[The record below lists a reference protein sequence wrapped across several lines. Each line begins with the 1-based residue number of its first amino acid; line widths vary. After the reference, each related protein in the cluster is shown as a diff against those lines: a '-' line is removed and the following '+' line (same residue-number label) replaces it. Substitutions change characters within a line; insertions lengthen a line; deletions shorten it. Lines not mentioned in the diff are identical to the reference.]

1 MFEKKK
7 LRDLIM
13 AKKADEVKEH
23 NDEVAQRRK
32 RYKND
37 VEAIDKLIDELRDL
51 WFDFT
56 KKYQQDL
63 TAAFE
68 VSKCLSD
75 NLMVKYDY
83 TERFKEEGVKG
94 LKKNFEMRMYTYRK
108 DKATPNSFNRVD
120 SDWRSMPFETLNN
133 PALGYKR
140 CRLPGNDFFV
150 VEDAINSMCSNN
162 HYGSYFMFSPTDTEH
177 NLYIGRYLYSLE
189 EYLKRMKETEYPKE
203 THEELSQTVLMMKAL
218 FITFKNYMKD
228 LQKVVEERCKDEETL
243 KKEQEE
249 REKETQKLLLEEK
262 RQEAKELEEE
272 LKKKQEEIDQLTK
285 AK

>member
-1 MFEKKK
+1 MFEEKK

-13 AKKADEVKEH
+13 AKKADEVKKQNEA
-23 NDEVAQRRK
+23 VAQRRK
-32 RYKND
+32 KYQKD
-37 VEAIDKLIDELRDL
+37 VEAIDKLIDELRYL

-75 NLMVKYDY
+75 NLELEHKY
-83 TERFKEEGVKG
+83 TEQFKEEGVKG

-108 DKATPNSFNRVD
+108 DKFTPNCFSCVNSELRDMLFKT
-120 SDWRSMPFETLNN
+120 FNN
-133 PALGYKR
+133 PTLGKR

-150 VEDAINSMCSNN
+150 VEDAINRMCRNN

-177 NLYIGRYLYSLE
+177 NLYIGKYLYPLE

-203 THEELSQTVLMMKAL
+203 THEELSHTVLMMKAL
-218 FITFKNYMKD
+218 FITTKNYMKD
-228 LQKVVEERCKDEETL
+228 LQRFVEERCKDEETL

-249 REKETQKLLLEEK
+249 REKENQKLLLEEK

-272 LKKKQEEIDQLTK
+272 LKKKQAEIDQLTK

>member
-1 MFEKKK
+1 MFEEKK

-13 AKKADEVKEH
+13 AKRADEVKKH

-32 RYKND
+32 RYKKD

-51 WFDFT
+51 WFDFA

-75 NLMVKYDY
+75 NLVWEYNY
-83 TERFKEEGVKG
+83 TEQFKEEAVKG
-94 LKKNFEMRMYTYRK
+94 LKKNFEMKMYTFRK
-108 DKATPNSFNRVD
+108 DKSIPNYINRVN
-120 SDWRSMPFETLNN
+120 SNWRSMLFETLNN
-133 PALGYKR
+133 GTLGDKL
-140 CRLPGNDFFV
+140 CHLTGNDFFV
-150 VEDAINSMCSNN
+150 AEDAKNSMCRNN
-162 HYGSYFMFSPTDTEH
+162 HYGSFFVFSPTDTEH
-177 NLYIGRYLYSLE
+177 NLYIGSYLYPLE

-218 FITFKNYMKD
+218 FITFKNYMRD
-228 LQKVVEERCKDEETL
+228 LQKVVEERCKDEKTL

-249 REKETQKLLLEEK
+249 REKESQKLLLEEK
-262 RQEAKELEEE
+262 KQEAKKLEEE